1 MPAELKEYF
10 KSFLV
15 KVLENLSSVK
25 VWFFILPFIVS
36 TVVLGYLAYEHV
48 QIIKAALAEL
58 VQDDK
63 HDIFVDLIKQM
74 EIVMT
79 MFIAWCTFNV
89 SLAGT
94 IVVIRETFKVRK
106 LIALNDEEKDNSHA
120 IEKMKA

>member
-1 MPAELKEYF
+1 MPAEVKEYLKGF
-10 KSFLV
+10 FV

-25 VWFFILPFIVS
+25 VWFFIFPFIVS

-48 QIIKAALAEL
+48 QVIKLALAEL
-58 VQDDK
+58 IKDGK
-63 HDIFVDLIKQM
+63 HDIFVELIKQM

-106 LIALNDEEKDNSHA
+106 LMALNDEEKDNSDV
-120 IEKMKA
+120 IEKMKT